1 MAESYRQGFSDERLR
16 TMVLDADRG
25 FGNVELLTYRR
36 LMKERDV
43 EREEADLLRTERDEA
58 RRVAR
63 SVASDWMTYLL
74 NGTLRDPAPDVDT
87 ALAYPEVSE

>member
-58 RRVAR
+58 RGVAKVLAVY
-63 SVASDWMTYLL
+63 VADC
-74 NGTLRDPAPDVDT
+74 APLMVDADLASATQT
-87 ALAYPEVSE
+87 ALAYPGREP